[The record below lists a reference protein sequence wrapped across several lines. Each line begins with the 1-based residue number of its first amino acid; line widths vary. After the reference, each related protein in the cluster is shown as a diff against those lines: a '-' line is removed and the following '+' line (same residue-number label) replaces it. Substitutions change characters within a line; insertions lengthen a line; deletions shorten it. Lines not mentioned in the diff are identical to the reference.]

1 MAIEQCKKE
10 LQERSTIATKQLELE
25 DTSFGSSGSIPKK
38 VLKNSTVPCL
48 EDSDGERHTLH
59 VDEKKENEGE
69 KMEVTVEGIL
79 KKVPTTS
86 DIHNYKLN
94 DNERL
99 RLEKSKLCTENKT
112 FDKKMRAL
120 GKHVTYYRSKLLKE
134 KKQRS
139 RRNSGKNVRL
149 QKSLVKMTVQE
160 KHEEIVDCSNS
171 TSISG
176 TTQYEDRDT
185 DISMPKKKLR
195 NAPKI
200 DLNSDD
206 FDPLD
211 LNNLLLST
219 TTIFQG
225 MCNELKNSMVLNNP
239 DNLGLDNEQITLT
252 TSAGDKEQSV
262 QIVIVNNKPGSTKPS
277 FNNTK
282 DNLEQMLEDIE
293 KTIASA
299 EKDYQENVN
308 IRTISTQTD
317 NRSLEIENKKLK
329 LEIATL
335 KSRIISLQNQLKQQ
349 DVPQLLFVCNDE

>member
-1 MAIEQCKKE
+1 
-10 LQERSTIATKQLELE
+10 
-25 DTSFGSSGSIPKK
+25 
-38 VLKNSTVPCL
+38 
-48 EDSDGERHTLH
+48 
-59 VDEKKENEGE
+59 
-69 KMEVTVEGIL
+69 
-79 KKVPTTS
+79 
-86 DIHNYKLN
+86 
-94 DNERL
+94 
-99 RLEKSKLCTENKT
+99 
-112 FDKKMRAL
+112 
-120 GKHVTYYRSKLLKE
+120 
-134 KKQRS
+134 
-139 RRNSGKNVRL
+139 
-149 QKSLVKMTVQE
+149 MTVQE
-160 KHEEIVDCSNS
+160 EHEEIVDCSNS

-185 DISMPKKKLR
+185 DISLPKKKLR